1 MAVAPLEHPA
11 PDPRAMLLE
20 RAVELTSL
28 AAQVERERFIAVA
41 AYADAHTT
49 GALLP
54 DLYGTYSIP
63 DEGAYDRVEDA
74 WVERFG
80 MPGADRRER
89 PRRTRCTRGLG
100 VRRRRARRRPG
111 TVHRVRSQARG

>member
-1 MAVAPLEHPA
+1 MAVASLEHPD
-11 PDPRAMLLE
+11 PDTRAALLE

-49 GALLP
+49 GALMA
-54 DLYGTYSIP
+54 DLYGTYSLP
-63 DEGAYDRVEDA
+63 DEAVYDRAESA

-80 MPGADRRER
+80 MVGADRRER
-89 PRRTRCTRGLG
+89 PRRRRC
-100 VRRRRARRRPG
+100 P
-111 TVHRVRSQARG
+111 RSQ